1 MDPTMTEHDF
11 RFPRRP
17 HHPGLRGGAD
27 DDDDDGSAA
36 HQARGLDAAASE
48 LTQAGGVANNKLLG
62 SALFPSLDNAGADSS
77 VSIDQLHRDDPL
89 AAQVWKFYTKT
100 KLQLPNQQRLENFT
114 WRWMALNMRK
124 QKQDD
129 EARQFRDQQTGH
141 SRPASHNAP
150 SGIAQL
156 RKTSEI
162 NAAAGADA
170 MNLDD
175 FIYSENVATP
185 SGLMSP
191 PPAPRRDDASPGA
204 TPASGIPIKSRK
216 GSSSNHFVPQ
226 SVPQYQRTGNNEFN
240 YIQRHHR
247 KTSIDERRNRKRPA
261 NFSPHV
267 LAVNSSISGG
277 ASNLEADS
285 ELQGYSL
292 NNTSSVTM
300 QQLTQGGNSA
310 VPFGLDTFMDNDAVM
325 NQAAQFQQN
334 FSFSPSSSP
343 MIPHGPYSNMYNT
356 SSSVPNS
363 SLNNADLYSPT
374 ESAYQSTVST
384 PLALPDNDGLYF
396 GSQDNRQQQQS
407 QSMRQQTV
415 QNMANMGHNQ
425 QFMYDSSHN
434 GNQIYSAPDTESGTL
449 SAFSTAPSSY
459 SHIDP
464 NHVFQADSQVAS
476 PSVAMRPENMF
487 SFGADSDDEDSGNGM
502 QGQNMQIHGD
512 FSSSMDDVGPM
523 GWDASLPGQFST
535 QAARFPGGPP
545 RKQVM
550 IGGTTTDYVEHN
562 GEWENSGLE
571 RSQSFKAGSDKMQQ
585 RLPRTASTP
594 SHMGAKH
601 SGFEQV
607 AQSLPTSPGD
617 AAPGSM
623 SGFSSAAPSRPSS
636 PPGSKHGSSANL
648 QVAGGSQN
656 DGGAPTTC
664 TNCFTQTTP
673 LWRRNPEGQPLC
685 NACGLFL
692 KLHGVVRP
700 LSLKTDVIKKRNR
713 GSGPNGSGGSVRSRK
728 NPAGSTAASRKSSTL
743 SMATVAASSTNLNT
757 TANANSSST
766 SPPGGR
772 SVLPK
777 DSESPVATS
786 VGSGPNTAGST
797 PNSHYGN
804 MGNTAAAGGKGVVP
818 IAAAP
823 PKATPGPGASSSSR
837 SGQASASSKRQRRHS
852 KSVGTEATSGME
864 IDSPTETSSPGDLS
878 RSIGH
883 PPSMSSISSTM
894 LSGSFGMVPQ
904 RNPMAHGGMIQ
915 MNHHQP
921 GAAQHS
927 AGGPATGP
935 QEWEWLTMSL

>member
-17 HHPGLRGGAD
+17 HHPGRGGDAD
-27 DDDDDGSAA
+27 EHGGPGR
-36 HQARGLDAAASE
+36 QPLGLDAANSE
-48 LTQAGGVANNKLLG
+48 LIQAVAIANDKLLG
-62 SALFPSLDNAGADSS
+62 SALFPSLDNAAAEDSP
-77 VSIDQLHRDDPL
+77 SIDQLRRDDPL
-89 AAQVWKFYTKT
+89 AAQVWKFFTKT
-100 KLQLPNQQRLENFT
+100 KQHLPNQQRLENLT
-114 WRWMALNMRK
+114 WRMMALSMRK
-124 QKQDD
+124 QKQED
-129 EARQFRDQQTGH
+129 EARRQTDQQARLNLPSG
-141 SRPASHNAP
+141 ASHNAP

-156 RKTSEI
+156 RKSTEI

-191 PPAPRRDDASPGA
+191 PPAPRRESACALS
-204 TPASGIPIKSRK
+204 ASGIPIKTRK
-216 GSSSNHFVPQ
+216 PSSSSNHFVPQ
-226 SVPQYQRTGNNEFN
+226 SVPHYQRTGNNEFN
-240 YIQRHHR
+240 YVQRHQR

-267 LAVNSSISGG
+267 LAVNSNISGG

-292 NNTSSVTM
+292 DNTDSVSM
-300 QQLTQGGNSA
+300 QQLTQGSNPALS
-310 VPFGLDTFMDNDAVM
+310 FSLDTFMDNDAVM
-325 NQAAQFQQN
+325 NQAASYQQN
-334 FSFSPSSSP
+334 FSFSPSTSP
-343 MIPHGPYSNMYNT
+343 MIPHGPYPNIYNT

-363 SLNNADLYSPT
+363 SLNNTDLYSPT
-374 ESAYQSTVST
+374 GSAYQSTVST
-384 PLALPDNDGLYF
+384 PMAMPDNDGLYF
-396 GSQDNRQQQQS
+396 GSQDNRHQHHS
-407 QSMRQQTV
+407 QNMRQQTV
-415 QNMANMGHNQ
+415 QNMANISHNQ
-425 QFMYDSSHN
+425 PFMYNGSNN
-434 GNQIYSAPDTESGTL
+434 GNQLYSAPDKESSSI
-449 SAFSTAPSSY
+449 SAFGTAPSSY

-464 NHVFQADSQVAS
+464 SRVFQTDSQVAS
-476 PSVAMRPENMF
+476 PAVGMRPDNMF
-487 SFGADSDDEDSGNGM
+487 SFGGDSDDDDNGNGM
-502 QGQNMQIHGD
+502 QGQSMQIHGD
-512 FSSSMDDVGPM
+512 FSSSVDEAGSM

-550 IGGTTTDYVEHN
+550 IGGTTTDYVDHN
-562 GEWENSGLE
+562 GDWENSGLG
-571 RSQSFKAGSDKMQQ
+571 RSQSFKAGNDKRRQS
-585 RLPRTASTP
+585 LPRTASTP
-594 SHMGAKH
+594 SHMGVQH
-601 SGFEQV
+601 GGLEQV
-607 AQSLPTSPGD
+607 AQSSPTSPGD
-617 AAPGSM
+617 NAPGSM

-713 GSGPNGSGGSVRSRK
+713 GSGPNGSGGGARSRK

-743 SMATVAASSTNLNT
+743 SMATVAASSTSV
-757 TANANSSST
+757 NATIHST
-766 SPPGGR
+766 GSTSSPPGSR
-772 SVLPK
+772 TVLPK

-786 VGSGPNTAGST
+786 VSSGPNTAGST
-797 PNSHYGN
+797 PNSHYGS
-804 MGNTAAAGGKGVVP
+804 MSSTAAAGGKGVVP

-852 KSVGTEATSGME
+852 KSFGTEATSGME
-864 IDSPTETSSPGDLS
+864 IDSPTDTSSPGDFS
-878 RSIGH
+878 HSIGH

-894 LSGSFGMVPQ
+894 LSNSFGMAPQ
-904 RNPMAHGGMIQ
+904 RNPIVHGGMIQ